1 MNKILNEISCII
13 NENIKKYL
21 PDVLP
26 EELEDNGSIY
36 YMNGNDGTEFDWFV
50 NDRLCEFMVFYNDK
64 KNLGAAK
71 LMLYNAGDY
80 VLYMYKDKGETLAE
94 KIESSI
100 DVTEED
106 LLRLAVKLRIEADN
120 KLNWDADIK
129 KFETDSDVTD
139 SEVEEFIKLR
149 EYMLPSI
156 ERKELMNMF
165 AYVSKKITEEGYKVG
180 FMTRD
185 EMENDRDSGWCF
197 MAGNEEDDY
206 INDYKNIALL
216 SLGQVCTLDPDVWQY
231 INEPVGTELIR
242 ISSDKFE
249 PDKKD
254 KPVFVQKRD

>member
-1 MNKILNEISCII
+1 M
-13 NENIKKYL
+13 
-21 PDVLP
+21 
-26 EELEDNGSIY
+26 ELSL
-36 YMNGNDGTEFDWFV
+36 TV
-50 NDRLCEFMVFYNDK
+50 
-64 KNLGAAK
+64 
-71 LMLYNAGDY
+71 
-80 VLYMYKDKGETLAE
+80 
-94 KIESSI
+94 
-100 DVTEED
+100 
-106 LLRLAVKLRIEADN
+106 
-120 KLNWDADIK
+120 NWDADIK

-206 INDYKNIALL
+206 INNYKNIALL

-254 KPVFVQKRD
+254 KTIFVQKRD